1 MNSDCRPLNAENPPL
16 VECVPIRLPEAS
28 LKDNTADLDRLL
40 RTLEQKG
47 CSPAFISPDRMNGIV
62 LKMRETGADLLAVA
76 GFTGLRWEVLDIL
89 PPSPEPSLL
98 GYAIDLGT
106 TGIVLRLI
114 DLKRKKTLREDSL
127 PNPQISRGEDILSR
141 IIFAAKKSGL
151 DELHRV
157 LIEACSEAIQRSLA
171 AVGLCSTSIYALACA
186 GNTAM
191 SHFFWGLDPSRI
203 CKEPYIPAANS
214 FPMARARD
222 LGFELL
228 PNALLYLFPNVG
240 SYVGG
245 DIVSGILA
253 ADLHK
258 SDKPAMLVD
267 VGTNAEVVLGSSEWL
282 LACAGAAGPALEG
295 GVVARG
301 MQASEGAID
310 RVRIDRKTLE
320 PDWRVIGEGRPAG
333 ICGSG
338 LIDLV
343 AEMFASGLLTVQGR
357 FNPASGSNRL
367 RHTPEGRAFALCL
380 ASQTLDGTELQVSE
394 IEIGVF
400 LKSKAVMFTILS
412 LIAGKVGLKFEEIK
426 KIYIAGNFGNR
437 IDPEMAVRIGM
448 IPDLPFEK
456 YCGIG
461 NSSLLGA
468 TRLLLDRSLLGEVEW
483 IRSMITY
490 IELNVNLELMNE
502 FRGALFLPHTDRR
515 LFPSVKIPEI

>member
-1 MNSDCRPLNAENPPL
+1 MNSEFAPFDPESLPLIECTPVDLPL
-16 VECVPIRLPEAS
+16 PS

-40 RTLEQKG
+40 RTFEQKG
-47 CSPAFISPDRMNGIV
+47 YAPALISPAQMNTFAR
-62 LKMRETGADLLAVA
+62 KMRKIGPGLLVVA
-76 GFTGLRWEVLDIL
+76 GFTGFHWKILDIL
-89 PPSPEPSLL
+89 PQSSEPSLL

-106 TGIVLRLI
+106 TSLVLRLI
-114 DLKRKKTLREDSL
+114 DLTQRTIIREHAIR
-127 PNPQISRGEDILSR
+127 NPQISRGEDILSR
-141 IIFAAKKSGL
+141 ILFAGNEAGL
-151 DELHRV
+151 AELHRM
-157 LIEACSEAIQRSLA
+157 LIQACTESMRGTLDDA
-171 AVGLCSTSIYALACA
+171 GLSPGSVYALACA

-191 SHFFWGLDPSRI
+191 SHFFWGLDPSNI
-203 CKEPYIPAANS
+203 CKEPYIPTANT
-214 FPMARARD
+214 FPMACAND
-222 LGFELL
+222 LGFDLF

-253 ADLHK
+253 AGLHR

-295 GVVARG
+295 GVVACG
-301 MQASEGAID
+301 IQAAAGAID

-320 PDWRVIGEGRPAG
+320 PSWRIIGGGKPAG

-343 AEMFASGLLTVQGR
+343 AEMFASGILTVQGR
-357 FNPASGSNRL
+357 FNLASGSNRF
-367 RHTPEGRAFALCL
+367 RDTPDGRAFALCL
-380 ASQTLDGTELQVSE
+380 APETRDGTELLISE

-412 LIAGKVGLKFEEIK
+412 LISGKVGLKFDQIK

-448 IPDLPFEK
+448 IPDLPLDTF
-456 YCGIG
+456 CGIG

-468 TRLLLDRSLLGEVEW
+468 SLLLLDRSLLGEVER

-515 LFPSVKIPEI
+515 LFPSVRVPEI